1 MKLRIFATLIL
12 TIFLIKSEAKENPY
26 ILKLKSGDELLTK
39 LDENLSLDAVV
50 TNLNSNYFIVQFYNI
65 PTEGQKV
72 VLKNNGIDL
81 LEYIPNKSFISKI
94 KSASASTL
102 ANLGIRSINKFEAKY
117 KTSIDFNI
125 EDVPDFSMYNS
136 NRISLLVS
144 THLDANKS
152 EVESFLNSSDLIL
165 ISNGS
170 NNEFF
175 EVAISKENVNT
186 LLNQEFVKFI
196 EYIPAPPEKEDT
208 RARSLHRNNL
218 IDSDHPLGRKYD
230 GTGISISIADDGAI
244 GPHIDLKGRF
254 VQPGVPPSRGTH
266 GDMTTGI
273 AMGAGNLDPRYR
285 GMATGAFL
293 YYYDIGGYP
302 HITNAVT
309 NLNTNRVVITSTS
322 YSEGCN
328 AGYTTTTRQV
338 DQQTRQNEELLHV
351 FSAGN
356 SAGSTC
362 GGNAYGAGT
371 PWGTITGGRKQG
383 KAVIATGNLDYRG
396 FLTPSSSRGPARD
409 GRIKPDI
416 CSNGTNQMS
425 TDPNN
430 SYSPGGGTSAA
441 APGIAGISAQLYD
454 AYRSLNN
461 GNDPNS
467 GLIKASMLNTARD
480 LGNRGPD
487 FFYGWGRVNAY
498 KALKLIEDQRYTDSS
513 IAQGITNSHTLS
525 IPTNVEQLRVMVYW
539 TDFEAT
545 ANASRALINDIDMQL
560 ITPLNDTINPW
571 VLNTAPNATALNSPA
586 TRGVDNLNNVEQ
598 VTIDTVPSGNY
609 TVLINGKAI
618 PNGPQQY
625 FILWENVKNEIEV
638 TYPHGGEAFVPGET
652 ETIRWDAYGNTG
664 NFLLEYSTDNGLTWS
679 NIGNVGGTARY
690 YDWRVPSV
698 TSGDVL
704 VRVSR
709 GSISDVSDYTFS
721 VMNLPANV
729 GVQYICPDSVK
740 LRWNAVT
747 AATSYIIYRL
757 GAQYMD
763 SIGLSS
769 TTDYRINNL
778 NLADDNWFAVKAIGN
793 GIQSRRTLAF
803 LLPKAPQNCP
813 LPYDIAITQ
822 INSPS
827 GSYASNCSYPK
838 LPVTITLNNQ
848 GDSILTN
855 VPLRMRVNNTIY
867 NDTFPGPLARNGFS
881 VFTFSDSLNVN
892 TPGSIN
898 LSVIAD
904 LPNDANELNDSLGK
918 QVSIIPSTVFS
929 LPYSNDFENFPFCAT
944 TSNCGGTN
952 CSLNGGWINLTNGV
966 DDDFDMRVNAG
977 GTPST
982 GTGPT
987 SDHNPG
993 TTTGKYIYSE
1003 ASGTCTNVESVVLTP
1018 CFDLTNTITPEFSFW
1033 YHSLGANVGNIRLDI
1048 FANGRWNT
1056 NIMTPTFGSSNAWQQ
1071 RIVNLS
1077 AYAGQRVTLRFRV
1090 STGSGFTSDIAIDD
1104 ISLVDRSVSV
1114 SEVATNDRFSIFPN
1128 PSNGTFT
1135 IEFSNEVNRNLR
1147 IYDLHGRVVHQE
1159 VLLNNSNQ
1167 INLSSLRKGIYI
1179 IDLDEGKEREK
1190 IIIQ

>member
-1 MKLRIFATLIL
+1 MKLRILATLIL
-12 TIFLIKSEAKENPY
+12 SLILLNSEAKENPF

-39 LDENLSLDAVV
+39 LDENLSLAAVV
-50 TNLNSNYFIVQFYNI
+50 NNLNSNYFIVQFYDI

-81 LEYIPNKSFISKI
+81 LEYIPNKSFISNI
-94 KSASASTL
+94 TNASAATL
-102 ANLGIRSINKFEAKY
+102 ANLGIRSIKSFEAKY
-117 KTSIDFNI
+117 KTSADFNV
-125 EDVPDFSMYNS
+125 EDVPDYALYNS
-136 NRISLLVS
+136 TKISLLVNIHID
-144 THLDANKS
+144 TDIL
-152 EVESFLNSSDLIL
+152 EIESYLNSTSINLIKR
-165 ISNGS
+165 GS
-170 NNEFF
+170 NDEFF
-175 EVAISKENVNT
+175 EIATSKENVNS
-186 LLNQEFVKFI
+186 LLNQDFVKFV
-196 EYIPAPPEKEDT
+196 EFIPAPPEKEDT
-208 RARSLHRNNL
+208 RARGLHRNNL

-230 GTGISISIADDGAI
+230 GTGVSISIADDGAI

-254 VQPGVPPSRGTH
+254 TQPSMPDRGTH

-302 HITNAVT
+302 HISNAVT

-396 FLTPSSSRGPARD
+396 FLTSSSSRGPARD

-498 KALKLIEDQRYTDSS
+498 KALKLIEDQRYSDSS
-513 IAQGITNSHTLS
+513 IAQGVTNAHTLN
-525 IPTNVEQLRVMVYW
+525 IPSNIEQLRVMVYW
-539 TDFEAT
+539 TDFEST
-545 ANASRALINDIDMQL
+545 VNASRALVNDLDIQL
-560 ITPLNDTINPW
+560 VTPLNDTIKPW
-571 VLNTAPNATALNSPA
+571 VLNTAPNATALNTPS
-586 TRGVDNLNNVEQ
+586 TRGVDNLNNMEQ

-609 TVLINGKAI
+609 TVLIEGKAV

-625 FILWENVKNEIEV
+625 FVLWENVKNEIDV
-638 TYPHGGEAFVPGET
+638 TYPHGGEAFVQGET

-664 NFLLEYSTDNGLTWS
+664 TFLLEYSSDSGLTWN
-679 NIGNVGGTARY
+679 NIGTVSGTSRY
-690 YDWRVPSV
+690 YDWRFPSV

-704 VRVSR
+704 VRITR
-709 GSISDVSDYTFS
+709 GSVSGVSENSFS
-721 VMNLPANV
+721 IMGLPTNIGA
-729 GVQYICPDSVK
+729 QYICPDSIK
-740 LRWNAVT
+740 LRWNGVT
-747 AATSYIIYRL
+747 GATSYIIYTL

-763 SIGLSS
+763 SIGVSA
-769 TTDYRINNL
+769 TTDFSIYNL
-778 NLADDNWFAVKAIGN
+778 NLANDNWFAVKAIGN
-793 GIQSRRTLAF
+793 GIQSRRSTAV

-813 LPYDIAITQ
+813 LPYDIAIYE
-822 INSPS
+822 INSPG

-855 VPLRMRVNNTIY
+855 VPLRLRVNNTIY
-867 NDTFPGPLARNGFS
+867 NDTFPGPLARNGFQQ
-881 VFTFSDSLNVN
+881 FTFRDSINVS
-892 TPGSIN
+892 TPGNIN

-918 QVSIIPSTVFS
+918 PVSIIPSTVFT
-929 LPYSNDFENFPFCAT
+929 LPYSNDFENFPFCAI
-944 TSNCGGTN
+944 TSNCGGTI

-987 SDHNPG
+987 FDQNPG

-1003 ASGTCTNVESVVLTP
+1003 ASGTCSSVESEILTP
-1018 CFDLTNTITPEFSFW
+1018 CFDLTNTITPELSFW
-1033 YHSLGANVGNIRLDI
+1033 YHSFGTSTGNIRLDI

-1056 NIMTPTFGSSNAWQQ
+1056 NIMTPTFGSNNSWQQ

-1090 STGSGFTSDIAIDD
+1090 TTGPSWSSDIAIDNV
-1104 ISLVDRSVSV
+1104 SLVDRAVSV
-1114 SEVATNDRFSIFPN
+1114 SEVISNERFSIYPN
-1128 PSNGTFT
+1128 PSNGSFT
-1135 IEFSNEVNRNLR
+1135 IEFTNEVNRNLR
-1147 IYDLHGRVVHQE
+1147 VYDIHGRVVHQE
-1159 VLLNNSNQ
+1159 VLINNSNQ